1 MSAQEGT
8 QEVTIT
14 ESSQFSSLI
23 ESQITR
29 ERTRLKQ
36 MIYRRK
42 KKQKEI
48 ELRENY
54 QQLQSRFHAMEINYH
69 VATKQNILL
78 AVKAQEYKAMCQS
91 LITHLINQHTVLER
105 RGSEIEYIISDDREE
120 IREEIVNE
128 APSFTLENSNEI
140 RYGIDDMT
148 IQHGNTTMSA
158 FNWAS
163 MAPDEF
169 K

>member
-29 ERTRLKQ
+29 ERNRLKQ

-54 QQLQSRFHAMEINYH
+54 QQLQAKFHAMEINYH

-78 AVKAQEYKAMCQS
+78 AVKAQEYKSLCQS
-91 LITHLINQHTVLER
+91 LINHLINQRTVPEKP
-105 RGSEIEYIISDDREE
+105 SPEIECIEIDDHEE
-120 IREEIVNE
+120 IREEIVDVI
-128 APSFTLENSNEI
+128 PSFTLENSNEI
-140 RYGIDDMT
+140 KIGDMT
-148 IQHGNTTMSA
+148 IQYGNNTTSA
-158 FNWAS
+158 FNWTS
-163 MAPDEF
+163 IDPEEF

>member
-1 MSAQEGT
+1 M
-8 QEVTIT
+8 
-14 ESSQFSSLI
+14 L
-23 ESQITR
+23 
-29 ERTRLKQ
+29 
-36 MIYRRK
+36 YRRK
-42 KKQKEI
+42 RRQKEI

-54 QQLQSRFHAMEINYH
+54 QQLQSRFHAMEINHH

-91 LITHLINQHTVLER
+91 LINHLINQRTVPER
-105 RGSEIEYIISDDREE
+105 TSSEIECIEIDDREE

-128 APSFTLENSNEI
+128 TPSFTLENSNEI
-140 RYGIDDMT
+140 KNGIDDMT
-148 IQHGNTTMSA
+148 IQYGNTTMSA

-163 MAPDEF
+163 IAPEEF